1 MKVSVVNNS
10 FIPLAIKVRHNQSSV
25 SPYWTRSTRPKEG
38 INPFVASFRLRAI
51 PNAKQKDTGKY
62 MAFHMFVMNQ
72 SQCAM
77 QHTSTRRQRLAHTI
91 TNGSQA
97 TCVHIQ
103 VYECLYILLVFLLFV
118 SSAPQFASTHIVR
131 ARTSTTISIRVVRV
145 ARNRA
150 RNAVSCASTHIVY
163 TYRVERRKKKKRL
176 GKTIHATYG
185 RSEHAKEN
193 ISSMSHRHEFDAMGR
208 LRTRRKSRE
217 IPFGE
222 NPDPFTAENVA
233 NRMPQFMCLSE
244 I

>member
-62 MAFHMFVMNQ
+62 MTFHMFVMNQ

-163 TYRVERRKKKKRL
+163 TYRVERRKKKNDW
-176 GKTIHATYG
+176 G
-185 RSEHAKEN
+185 RQYTPRTVVR
-193 ISSMSHRHEFDAMGR
+193 SM
-208 LRTRRKSRE
+208 RRKIFRRWVIDMNLMQWAVCVQDENQEKSHSE
-217 IPFGE
+217 KIPIHLQ
-222 NPDPFTAENVA
+222 PK
-233 NRMPQFMCLSE
+233 M
-244 I
+244 